1 MEDLVTA
8 ALVGF
13 VLLAGTTVQAAQPW
27 DHGVAGVGRISISGG
42 WKSTP
47 NDHFFKQSNE
57 QGYPAVSRGVGG
69 GQGTASFG
77 FGAISWLEVSID
89 LFIGNDRF
97 ELQGYQPINVL
108 TYGALIGVRATKMD
122 LFFPGFAPYV
132 GVGFGPTLGYVF
144 TGQDNETYERLVTGV
159 AVSAG
164 LAYRITDYFGISAE
178 YRFLYARGV
187 WVTSGVNI
195 GGSFVSVGAII
206 YFPRTV
212 PAASSS
218 GMLGSL

>member
-1 MEDLVTA
+1 MTS
-8 ALVGF
+8 ALVAC
-13 VLLAGTTVQAAQPW
+13 VMLAGTTVYAAKPW

-47 NDHFFKQSNE
+47 NDFFFKQSGE
-57 QGYPAVSRGVGG
+57 QGYATVSRGLGG

-97 ELQGYQPINVL
+97 EIGGFQPINVL

-122 LFFPGFAPYV
+122 LFFPGFAPYI
-132 GVGFGPTLGYVF
+132 GVGIGPTLGYVF
-144 TGQDNETYERLVTGV
+144 TGVDGETYERLVTGI
-159 AVSAG
+159 AASAG
-164 LAYRITDYFGISAE
+164 LSYRFNDYFGMLLE

-195 GGSFVSVGAII
+195 GGSFVSLGAVI

-212 PAASSS
+212 PSTSS

>member
-1 MEDLVTA
+1 MPGLA
-8 ALVGF
+8 VG
-13 VLLAGTTVQAAQPW
+13 LMLAGATVYGAQPW

-47 NDHFFKQSNE
+47 NDFFFKQSAD
-57 QGYPAVSRGVGG
+57 QGYTAVSRGIGG

-97 ELQGYQPINVL
+97 ELQGFSPVNVL

-122 LFFPGFAPYV
+122 LFFPGFAPYIGV
-132 GVGFGPTLGYVF
+132 GVGPTLGYVF
-144 TGQDNETYERLVTGV
+144 TGTDGETWEKLVTGV
-159 AVSAG
+159 AATAG
-164 LAYRITDYFGISAE
+164 LAYRVNDHFGILAE

-187 WVTSGVNI
+187 WVTSGINI
-195 GGSFVSVGAII
+195 GGSFFSVGAII
-206 YFPRTV
+206 YFPRTA
-212 PAASSS
+212 PQS